1 MKRPSPATE
10 FDAHAARY
18 EQELAQGLD
27 ATGESKEYF
36 ADGRMRW
43 LATRLRTLGVRVP
56 GTVLD
61 FGCGLGTSTPLFF
74 AHLAARHVVGVDV
87 SEALLERARATYTG
101 DPRVRFV
108 TIAAHDA
115 PGTADLAFVNGVF
128 HHIPPIERAAALEYI
143 RRTLRPGGWFAFWEN
158 NPWNPGTRYVM
169 SRIPFDRNAVTIA
182 PPVAHTLLRA
192 AGFEVVETTYR
203 FWFPRALRALRPLE
217 AALTRIPLGGQYLVL
232 SRTARR

>member
-1 MKRPSPATE
+1 MKRPSPAAE

-27 ATGESKEYF
+27 ATGEGKEYF

-43 LATRLRTLGVRVP
+43 LATRLRRRGVRVR

-61 FGCGLGTSTPLFF
+61 FGCGLGSSTPLFF
-74 AHLAARHVVGVDV
+74 DHLAARHVVGVDV
-87 SEALLERARATYTG
+87 SEGLLERARATYAG
-101 DPRVRFV
+101 DPRVRFA
-108 TIAAHDA
+108 TIEAHDA
-115 PGTADLAFVNGVF
+115 PASADLAFVNGVF
-128 HHIPPIERAAALEYI
+128 HHIPVVERGGALAYV

-169 SRIPFDRNAVTIA
+169 SQIPFDRHAITIA
-182 PPVAHTLLRA
+182 PPDARRMLRD

-203 FWFPRALRALRPLE
+203 FWFPRALRALRPFE
-217 AALTRIPLGGQYLVL
+217 SALTRVPFGGQYLVL
-232 SRTARR
+232 SRTPRT